1 MMILYIFYLVSLFLE
16 ILSNGQIFDHSSS
29 MLYVIFIYTHTDYI
43 LMTGYIGVF
52 RVSFSLGMVLGM
64 DNIIKQLNR

>member
-1 MMILYIFYLVSLFLE
+1 
-16 ILSNGQIFDHSSS
+16 
-29 MLYVIFIYTHTDYI
+29 
-43 LMTGYIGVF
+43 MTGYIGVF